1 MTDVTKRVDAFLAE
15 YGMDPA
21 RVDLDQCARA
31 FQADM
36 ERGLRGDPEAR
47 MPMLPAYL
55 APEGD
60 IPQDQPAIVID
71 AGGTNFRIGLVSLG
85 ARGPEIQDLRVFPM
99 PGSQGPIT
107 WEEFVDQVS
116 EAVLPLTGR
125 SRRVGL
131 CFSYAAEILP
141 NGDGRVLRFSK
152 QVQVEGSEGKELG
165 RDLSAALAEKGAP
178 GVTFSV
184 LNDTVAALLGG
195 VAALRDEVFDG
206 FIGLIYGTGVNTCY
220 AERREKLSR
229 VTTPWEKGSMLINME
244 SARFDGAPL
253 SEFDRRLDARSV
265 DPGLCLYEKMVSGRY
280 QGEVIYHALRQG
292 AEDGLFSPELAAFLR
307 GLEDLTSVQA
317 DAFSARPYGEGLLAA
332 ACRTEADREAVYTII
347 DRAVERS
354 ARLVCANLG
363 GILLQTGAGARIHRP
378 ACIVA
383 EGSTFYKG
391 HLFRGKLERLC
402 AEYFTGVLGRSYAF
416 RQVADAN
423 LIGTAA
429 AALLHA

>member
-1 MTDVTKRVDAFLAE
+1 MTDVTRRVDAFLGA
-15 YGMDPA
+15 YGMDPG
-21 RVDLDQCARA
+21 RVDLDRCAQA

-36 ERGLRGDPEAR
+36 EKGLRGDPDAH
-47 MPMLPAYL
+47 MLMLPTYL
-55 APEGD
+55 S
-60 IPQDQPAIVID
+60 PQGEVPRNQPAIVID
-71 AGGTNFRIGLVSLG
+71 AGGTNFRIALVSLG
-85 ARGPEIQDLRVFPM
+85 DQGPEVQELRVFPM

-107 WEEFVDQVS
+107 WAEFVDQVA

-141 NGDGRVLRFSK
+141 NRDGRVLRFSK
-152 QVQVEGSEGKELG
+152 QVQVEGAEGRELG

-178 GVTFSV
+178 GVTFAV

-195 VAALRDEVFDG
+195 VAALGEEVFDG

-220 AERREKLSR
+220 AEDREKLAK
-229 VTTPWEKGSMLINME
+229 VAAPWARDTMLINME
-244 SARFDGAPL
+244 AARFDGAPQ
-253 SEFDRRLDARSV
+253 SEFDRRLDAQSV
-265 DPGLCLYEKMVSGRY
+265 DPGLCRYEKMVSGRY
-280 QGEVIYHALRQG
+280 QGEVIYYALRQG
-292 AEDGLFSPELAAFLR
+292 AEEGLFSPKLSAFLQ
-307 GLEDLTSVQA
+307 GLAGLTSVQA
-317 DAFSARPYGEGLLAA
+317 DAFSARPYGDGLLAS
-332 ACRTEADREAVYTII
+332 ACRTEADREAVYTVI

-363 GILLQTGAGARIHRP
+363 GILLQTGAGTHIHRP
-378 ACIVA
+378 VCIVA

-402 AEYFTGVLGRSYAF
+402 AEYFTGVLGRHYAF
-416 RQVADAN
+416 RKVADAN

-429 AALLHA
+429 AALLNL

>member
-265 DPGLCLYEKMVSGRY
+265 DPVLCAFILIAIPPVTEALSAHWGEFIRLLGFSSQSSFHFFLLYMVVLTFIGAVVNVVSI
-280 QGEVIYHALRQG
+280 QSAVILGQLFNGHKVLG
-292 AEDGLFSPELAAFLR
+292 AVVSYFVLTTISSIAATILM
-307 GLEDLTSVQA
+307 GI
-317 DAFSARPYGEGLLAA
+317 YGLL
-332 ACRTEADREAVYTII
+332 TD
-347 DRAVERS
+347 
-354 ARLVCANLG
+354 
-363 GILLQTGAGARIHRP
+363 
-378 ACIVA
+378 
-383 EGSTFYKG
+383 
-391 HLFRGKLERLC
+391 
-402 AEYFTGVLGRSYAF
+402 
-416 RQVADAN
+416 N
-423 LIGTAA
+423 LIIGTVGNSDFTFASYMTNILNLSF
-429 AALLHA
+429 ALEIVFAIILYIISYIIMKKKINLS

>member
-15 YGMDPA
+15 YGMDPS
-21 RVDLDQCARA
+21 RVDLDACAHA

-36 ERGLRGDPEAR
+36 QKGLRGDPDAK

-55 APEGD
+55 APDGA
-60 IPQDQPAIVID
+60 ISRDQPAIVID
-71 AGGTNFRIGLVSLG
+71 AGGTNFRIGLISLG
-85 ARGPEIQDLRVFPM
+85 GRGPEIQDLRVFPM
-99 PGSQGPIT
+99 PGSQGAIT
-107 WEEFVDQVS
+107 WDAFVSQVA
-116 EAVLPLTGR
+116 EAVRPLTDR

-152 QVQVEGSEGKELG
+152 QVQVEGAEGKELG
-165 RDLSAALAEKGAP
+165 RDLSAALAAMGAP
-178 GVTFSV
+178 GVTFTV

-195 VAALRDEVFDG
+195 VAALGDEVFDG

-220 AERREKLSR
+220 AERRENLCKVATL
-229 VTTPWEKGSMLINME
+229 WEQASMLINME
-244 SARFDGAPL
+244 SARFDGVPR
-253 SEFDRRLDARSV
+253 SEFDRRLDAQSV

-280 QGEVIYHALRQG
+280 QGEVIFHALRQG
-292 AEDGLFSPELAAFLR
+292 AEDGLFSPGLSSFLR
-307 GLEDLTSVQA
+307 DLEKLTSVQA
-317 DAFSARPYGEGLLAA
+317 DAFSARPYGDSLLAA
-332 ACRTEADREAVYTII
+332 ACRTEEDREAVYTVI
-347 DRAVERS
+347 DRAIERS

-363 GILLQTGAGARIHRP
+363 GILLQTGAGRHIHRP

-402 AEYFTGVLGRSYAF
+402 AQYFTGVLGRSYAF

-429 AALLHA
+429 AALLPS

>member
-131 CFSYAAEILP
+131 CFS
-141 NGDGRVLRFSK
+141 
-152 QVQVEGSEGKELG
+152 
-165 RDLSAALAEKGAP
+165 
-178 GVTFSV
+178 
-184 LNDTVAALLGG
+184 
-195 VAALRDEVFDG
+195 
-206 FIGLIYGTGVNTCY
+206 
-220 AERREKLSR
+220 
-229 VTTPWEKGSMLINME
+229 
-244 SARFDGAPL
+244 
-253 SEFDRRLDARSV
+253 
-265 DPGLCLYEKMVSGRY
+265 
-280 QGEVIYHALRQG
+280 
-292 AEDGLFSPELAAFLR
+292 
-307 GLEDLTSVQA
+307 
-317 DAFSARPYGEGLLAA
+317 
-332 ACRTEADREAVYTII
+332 
-347 DRAVERS
+347 
-354 ARLVCANLG
+354 
-363 GILLQTGAGARIHRP
+363 
-378 ACIVA
+378 
-383 EGSTFYKG
+383 
-391 HLFRGKLERLC
+391 
-402 AEYFTGVLGRSYAF
+402 
-416 RQVADAN
+416 
-423 LIGTAA
+423 
-429 AALLHA
+429 

>member
-36 ERGLRGDPEAR
+36 ERGLRGDPDAK
-47 MPMLPAYL
+47 MPMLPTYL

-60 IPQDQPAIVID
+60 VPQNRPAIVID

-85 ARGPEIQDLRVFPM
+85 PGRPKVQDLKISPM
-99 PGSQGPIT
+99 PGSQGPTT
-107 WEEFVDQVS
+107 WDAFVDEVS
-116 EAVLPLTGR
+116 EAVLPFTNR

-141 NGDGRVLRFSK
+141 NRDGRVLRFSK
-152 QVQVEGSEGKELG
+152 QVQIKGSEGQELG
-165 RDLSAALAEKGAP
+165 RDLSAALAEKGVP

-195 VAALRDEVFDG
+195 VIALRDEVFDG

-220 AERREKLSR
+220 AESRERLAKLA
-229 VTTPWEKGSMLINME
+229 TTWTHDSMLVNME
-244 SARFDGAPL
+244 SARFDRVPR
-253 SEFDRRLDARSV
+253 SEFDHRLDVQSV

-280 QGEVIYHALRQG
+280 QGTVVYQALRQG
-292 AEDGLFSPELAAFLR
+292 AEDGLFSPGLTAFLR
-307 GLEDLTSVQA
+307 DLKELTSVQA
-317 DAFSARPYGEGLLAA
+317 DDFSTRPYGNGLLAS
-332 ACRTEADREAVYTII
+332 ACRTEADREAVYTVI
-347 DRAVERS
+347 DRAIERS

-363 GILLQTGAGARIHRP
+363 GILLQTGSGRHIHRP
-378 ACIVA
+378 TCIVA

-391 HLFRGKLERLC
+391 YLFRGKLERLC
-402 AEYFTGVLGRSYAF
+402 AQYFTGVLGRSYAF

-429 AALLHA
+429 AALLPV